1 MKRLAERTRESW
13 AEKRRS
19 LESNIDEVHPVT
31 RLNHL
36 YLQMLFA
43 FNPYI
48 TGAASSIRWKK
59 EKLRHG
65 GLTALLK
72 AV

>member
-1 MKRLAERTRESW
+1 MGGVLDKMKRLAERTRKLGR
-13 AEKRRS
+13 KR
-19 LESNIDEVHPVT
+19 EIIVGSNIDEVHPVT

-48 TGAASSIRWKK
+48 TGAASSIR
-59 EKLRHG
+59 
-65 GLTALLK
+65 
-72 AV
+72 

>member
-1 MKRLAERTRESW
+1 MGEVLDTMKRLAERTRKLGR
-13 AEKRRS
+13 KREI
-19 LESNIDEVHPVT
+19 LVGSNIDEVRPVS

-48 TGAASSIRWKK
+48 TGASSSI
-59 EKLRHG
+59 L
-65 GLTALLK
+65 
-72 AV
+72 